1 MNLSPCR
8 KLRLVPQKECDF
20 KESYDFNRDVIDAL
34 RDALQWTGFEKL
46 LLPMLGRIVRHG
58 AELKEQLIEFILSSD
73 RIPESILRRVAK
85 LSLSTSRDVAV
96 LSLMSQKHPKIL
108 QDAKRELV
116 IEDEASLQDLD
127 DLLLE
132 LTIVRL

>member
-1 MNLSPCR
+1 
-8 KLRLVPQKECDF
+8 
-20 KESYDFNRDVIDAL
+20 
-34 RDALQWTGFEKL
+34 
-46 LLPMLGRIVRHG
+46 MLGRIVRHD
-58 AELKEQLIEFILSSD
+58 AELKEQLVEFILSSD